1 MGRQSRR
8 RFLAGVIVFL
18 VLWVGFS
25 GCSNAE
31 SEKQTSNRSAPETSM
46 KDVEKEANEAAEA
59 VKNYAGQQKDQF
71 MDKAKTALD
80 EADQRISSFRQEMQS
95 RWDEMDKQAREKA
108 EETLKTMKEKREVLK
123 EKLEQMKKNSAEAWG
138 KMKKDL
144 QESYEALKK
153 SMESTDNKEIYI

>member
-1 MGRQSRR
+1 MGRQWRR
-8 RFLAGVIVFL
+8 MFLAGIIVFW
-18 VLWVGFS
+18 VLAGCFS

-31 SEKQTSNRSAPETSM
+31 SEKQTSNGSAPETSM
-46 KDVEKEANEAAEA
+46 KDVEKEAGEAAEA
-59 VKNYAGQQKDQF
+59 VKNYAGQQKDEF

-108 EETLKTMKEKREVLK
+108 KEALKTMKEKREVLK
-123 EKLEQMKKNSAEAWG
+123 EKLEQMKKNSAEAWE